1 MASSRNWLFD
11 VFPSFSGEDVRQTFL
26 SHLLKELDRKLISAF
41 KDSEIKKSQSIGP
54 ELEQAIRDS
63 RIAVVI
69 FSKNYASSS
78 WYLDELLEIKKCKDI
93 FGQLVIPI
101 FYRLDPTHVRKQT
114 GEFGEVFDKT
124 CHNKTEEKKNQ
135 WKQALT
141 DVANIHG
148 YHSRNWG
155 NEAKM
160 IEHIAN
166 DVLNK
171 FLSTTSK
178 DFNDFVGIDDHIAK
192 MSVLLHMEC
201 EEVRMVGIWGSS
213 GIGKTTIA
221 RALISRLSRHFQS
234 SIFIDRA
241 FISKSMEIYSRGNPD
256 DYNMKLNL
264 QRNFLSEI
272 LDKKDIKIDH
282 LGALAERLKYHKVLI
297 IIDDLD
303 DQVVLDTL
311 AGQAQWFGRGSRII
325 AITKDKHIL
334 TAHGINHIY
343 EVKLPSEKLALQ
355 ILCQSAFRKNSPP
368 HGYLELACEVVE
380 HVDSLPLGLNVL
392 GSHLRGEDK
401 EYWLNQLS
409 RLRKGID
416 GKIHKT
422 LRVSYDGLN
431 NKEDKALFRHIACLF
446 NYAGIIEIKKLLA
459 DSDLDVNMGLRNLN
473 DNSLIQIRRQ
483 TVVMHSLLQEMGKEV
498 VRSQSNEP
506 GEREFLT
513 DSKDICNVLEEDIGS
528 RNVLGISLNK
538 DEIDEKDE
546 LHVHNSAFKGMRNL
560 RFLNIYTN
568 QSMTKD
574 RLHLLEGLDY
584 LPPKLRLLSWD
595 RYPMRCMPS
604 KFCPKYLVKLKMQGS
619 KLEKLWEGIGN
630 LTFLDYMDLSESEN
644 LKEIPDLSLATN
656 LKTLNLSGCSS
667 LVELPL
673 SIRNLNK
680 LMTLE
685 MSGCINLRTLP
696 SGINLQSL
704 VSVDLRKCSEL
715 NSFPDISTNI
725 SDLDL
730 NETAIEEIPSN
741 LRLQNLVSLR
751 MERIKSERLW
761 ASVQSLA
768 ALMTALT
775 PLLTKLYLSNITS
788 LVELPSSFQN
798 LNKLEQLRI
807 TECIYL
813 ETLPTGMNIES
824 LDYLDLSGCTRLRSF
839 PEISTN
845 ISTINLNN
853 TGIEEVPSW
862 IENFSKL
869 RFLYMRKCFKLK
881 CVSLNICKIKQ
892 LEKADFT
899 VSRRHSNKA
908 SWCDSPS
915 AVVMETDNVHVHR
928 TLPAPKED
936 SSSIYVPKLY
946 LKFVNCFIL
955 SQEALLQ
962 ELSVLKGL
970 IFPGEEVPSYFTHRS
985 IGCSLTIPLLHN
997 SLAIPFFRFRACA
1010 MVELDLRLYPLS
1022 PYIVIQICCRFSDR
1036 FGNSFQSFGQP
1047 HSFTPYHQKGSHL
1060 FIFDCR
1066 LLLNRDNAT
1075 PDELNY
1081 NQVCIEFRIIEDR
1094 SIFILKGC
1102 GIRIFEDHCPSP
1114 DNQPDNVSST
1124 LGAARWALPHP
1135 TKRNVF
1141 KDLTLALNGAKQQFL
1156 KRRARGE

>member
-761 ASVQSLA
+761 ASVQIYHFQVFVTKIDSKEKNDQNISLNRYIN
-768 ALMTALT
+768 TNKKFNIYKY
-775 PLLTKLYLSNITS
+775 LLN
-788 LVELPSSFQN
+788 
-798 LNKLEQLRI
+798 
-807 TECIYL
+807 IYL
-813 ETLPTGMNIES
+813 PLYICDKNFFRVRAIYF
-824 LDYLDLSGCTRLRSF
+824 LRLRSF

-908 SWCDSPS
+908 SC
-915 AVVMETDNVHVHR
+915 
-928 TLPAPKED
+928 
-936 SSSIYVPKLY
+936 
-946 LKFVNCFIL
+946 
-955 SQEALLQ
+955 QEALLQ

>member
-78 WYLDELLEIKKCKDI
+78 WCLDELLEIKKCKDI

-114 GEFGEVFDKT
+114 GDFGEVFDKT
-124 CHNKTEEKKNQ
+124 CHIKTEDKKNQ

-171 FLSTTSK
+171 FLSTASK

-221 RALISRLSRHFQS
+221 RALFSRLSRHFQS

-282 LGALAERLKYHKVLI
+282 LGALAERLKYHKVLV

-343 EVKLPSEKLALQ
+343 EVKLPSEKLALE
-355 ILCQSAFRKNSPP
+355 ILCQSAFRKNTPP
-368 HGYLELACEVVE
+368 HGYMELACEVVE
-380 HVDSLPLGLNVL
+380 RVDSLPLGLNVL

-401 EYWLNQLS
+401 EYWLDQLS
-409 RLRKGID
+409 RFRKGID

-568 QSMTKD
+568 KSRTKD
-574 RLHLLEGLDY
+574 RLHLLEGFNY

-604 KFCPKYLVKLKMQGS
+604 KFCPKYLVKVKMQGS

-630 LTFLDYMDLSESEN
+630 LTCLDYMDLSGSEN

-667 LVELPL
+667 LVDLPL

-715 NSFPDISTNI
+715 NSVPDISTNI

-730 NETAIEEIPSN
+730 NETAIEEILSN

-798 LNKLEQLRI
+798 LNKLEQLSI

-813 ETLPTGMNIES
+813 ETLPNGMNIES
-824 LDYLDLSGCTRLRSF
+824 LDYLNLSGCTRLRNF
-839 PEISTN
+839 PDISTN
-845 ISTINLNN
+845 ISTLYLNN

-869 RFLYMRKCFKLK
+869 RFLHMRKCFKLK

-899 VSRRHSNKA
+899 VSRIHSNKA

-928 TLPAPKED
+928 TLPSPKED
-936 SSSIYVPKLY
+936 SSSIYVPKIY

-985 IGCSLTIPLLHN
+985 IGCSLTIPLLNN
-997 SLAIPFFRFRACA
+997 SLSIPFFRFRACA
-1010 MVELDLRLYPLS
+1010 MVELDPRLYPLS
-1022 PYIVIQICCRFSDR
+1022 PHIVIQICCRFRDR

-1047 HSFTPYHQKGSHL
+1047 HRFTPYHQKGSHL

-1081 NQVCIEFRIIEDR
+1081 NQVCIQFRIIEDR

-1102 GIRIFEDHCPSP
+1102 GIRIFADHCPSP

-1124 LGAARWALPHP
+1124 LGVARWALPHP

>member
-1 MASSRNWLFD
+1 MFVVL
-11 VFPSFSGEDVRQTFL
+11 VR
-26 SHLLKELDRKLISAF
+26 
-41 KDSEIKKSQSIGP
+41 
-54 ELEQAIRDS
+54 
-63 RIAVVI
+63 
-69 FSKNYASSS
+69 
-78 WYLDELLEIKKCKDI
+78 
-93 FGQLVIPI
+93 
-101 FYRLDPTHVRKQT
+101 
-114 GEFGEVFDKT
+114 
-124 CHNKTEEKKNQ
+124 
-135 WKQALT
+135 
-141 DVANIHG
+141 
-148 YHSRNWG
+148 G

-221 RALISRLSRHFQS
+221 RALFSRLSRHFQS

-343 EVKLPSEKLALQ
+343 EVKLPSEKLALE
-355 ILCQSAFRKNSPP
+355 ILCQSAFGKNTPP
-368 HGYLELACEVVE
+368 HGYMELACEVVE
-380 HVDSLPLGLNVL
+380 RVDSLPLGLNVL

-401 EYWLNQLS
+401 EYWLDQLS

-459 DSDLDVNMGLRNLN
+459 DSDLDVNIGLRNLN

-538 DEIDEKDE
+538 DEIDEK

-568 QSMTKD
+568 QSRTKD

-630 LTFLDYMDLSESEN
+630 LTCLDYMDLSESEN

-667 LVELPL
+667 LVDLTL

-685 MSGCINLRTLP
+685 MSGCINLKTLP

-741 LRLQNLVSLR
+741 LHLQNLVSLR

-761 ASVQSLA
+761 ASVQPLA

-845 ISTINLNN
+845 ISTIYLNN

-862 IENFSKL
+862 IENLSKL

-899 VSRRHSNKA
+899 VSRIHSNKA

-915 AVVMETDNVHVHR
+915 AVVMETDNVHVHP
-928 TLPAPKED
+928 TLPAPKEA
-936 SSSIYVPKLY
+936 SSSTYVPKLY
-946 LKFVNCFIL
+946 RKFVNCFIL

-962 ELSVLKGL
+962 GYKGTD
-970 IFPGEEVPSYFTHRS
+970 IS
-985 IGCSLTIPLLHN
+985 
-997 SLAIPFFRFRACA
+997 RFRACA
-1010 MVELDLRLYPLS
+1010 MVELDRRLYPLY

-1124 LGAARWALPHP
+1124 LGVARWALPHP

>member
-63 RIAVVI
+63 RISVVI
-69 FSKNYASSS
+69 LSKNYASSS
-78 WYLDELLEIKKCKDI
+78 WCLDELLEIKKCKDI

-221 RALISRLSRHFQS
+221 RALFSRLSRHFQS

-380 HVDSLPLGLNVL
+380 RVDSLPLGLNVL

-401 EYWLNQLS
+401 EYWLDQLS

-446 NYAGIIEIKKLLA
+446 NYSGIIEIKKLLA

-506 GEREFLT
+506 GKREFLT

-528 RNVLGISLNK
+528 KNVLGISLNK

-630 LTFLDYMDLSESEN
+630 LTCLDYMDLSESEN

-667 LVELPL
+667 LVDLPL
-673 SIRNLNK
+673 SIRNLSK

-704 VSVDLRKCSEL
+704 LSVDLRKCSEL

-862 IENFSKL
+862 IGNFSKL

-899 VSRRHSNKA
+899 VSRIHSNKA

-915 AVVMETDNVHVHR
+915 AV
-928 TLPAPKED
+928 
-936 SSSIYVPKLY
+936 
-946 LKFVNCFIL
+946 
-955 SQEALLQ
+955 
-962 ELSVLKGL
+962 
-970 IFPGEEVPSYFTHRS
+970 
-985 IGCSLTIPLLHN
+985 
-997 SLAIPFFRFRACA
+997 
-1010 MVELDLRLYPLS
+1010 
-1022 PYIVIQICCRFSDR
+1022 ICCRFSDR

-1114 DNQPDNVSST
+1114 DNQPGKPHISRIFQHLYIEIYVS
-1124 LGAARWALPHP
+1124 H
-1135 TKRNVF
+1135 N
-1141 KDLTLALNGAKQQFL
+1141 
-1156 KRRARGE
+1156 

>member
-1 MASSRNWLFD
+1 
-11 VFPSFSGEDVRQTFL
+11 
-26 SHLLKELDRKLISAF
+26 
-41 KDSEIKKSQSIGP
+41 
-54 ELEQAIRDS
+54 
-63 RIAVVI
+63 
-69 FSKNYASSS
+69 
-78 WYLDELLEIKKCKDI
+78 
-93 FGQLVIPI
+93 
-101 FYRLDPTHVRKQT
+101 
-114 GEFGEVFDKT
+114 
-124 CHNKTEEKKNQ
+124 
-135 WKQALT
+135 
-141 DVANIHG
+141 
-148 YHSRNWG
+148 
-155 NEAKM
+155 M

-171 FLSTTSK
+171 FLSTASK

-213 GIGKTTIA
+213 GIGKTTIG
-221 RALISRLSRHFQS
+221 RALFSRLSRHFQS

-282 LGALAERLKYHKVLI
+282 LGALAERLKYHKVLV

-311 AGQAQWFGRGSRII
+311 AGQAQWFGSGSRII

-343 EVKLPSEKLALQ
+343 EVKLPSEKLALE
-355 ILCQSAFRKNSPP
+355 ILCQSAFRKNTPP
-368 HGYLELACEVVE
+368 HGYMELACEVVE
-380 HVDSLPLGLNVL
+380 RVDSLPLGLNVL

-401 EYWLNQLS
+401 EYWLDQLS
-409 RLRKGID
+409 RFRKGID

-538 DEIDEKDE
+538 DEIDEIDE

-568 QSMTKD
+568 QSRTKD
-574 RLHLLEGLDY
+574 RLHLLEGFNY

-604 KFCPKYLVKLKMQGS
+604 KFCPKYLVKVKMQGS

-630 LTFLDYMDLSESEN
+630 LTCLDYMDLSGSEN

-667 LVELPL
+667 LVDLPL

-715 NSFPDISTNI
+715 NSVPDISTNI

-798 LNKLEQLRI
+798 LNKLEQLSI

-813 ETLPTGMNIES
+813 ETLPNGMNIES
-824 LDYLDLSGCTRLRSF
+824 LDYLNLSGCTRLRNF
-839 PEISTN
+839 PDISTN
-845 ISTINLNN
+845 ISTLYLNN

-869 RFLYMRKCFKLK
+869 RFLHMRKCFKLK

-899 VSRRHSNKA
+899 VSRIHSNKA

-915 AVVMETDNVHVHR
+915 AVVMETDNVHVHC
-928 TLPAPKED
+928 TLPSPKED
-936 SSSIYVPKLY
+936 SSSIYVPKIY

-985 IGCSLTIPLLHN
+985 IGCSLTIPLLNN
-997 SLAIPFFRFRACA
+997 SLSIPFFRFRACA
-1010 MVELDLRLYPLS
+1010 MVELDPRLYPLS
-1022 PYIVIQICCRFSDR
+1022 PHIVIQICCRFRDR

-1047 HSFTPYHQKGSHL
+1047 HRFTPYHQKGSHL

-1081 NQVCIEFRIIEDR
+1081 NQVCIQFRIIEDR

-1114 DNQPDNVSST
+1114 DNQP
-1124 LGAARWALPHP
+1124 GKPHIS
-1135 TKRNVF
+1135 RIF
-1141 KDLTLALNGAKQQFL
+1141 
-1156 KRRARGE
+1156 

>member
-78 WYLDELLEIKKCKDI
+78 WCLDELLEIKKCKDI

-114 GEFGEVFDKT
+114 GDFGEVFDKT
-124 CHNKTEEKKNQ
+124 CHIKTEDKKNQ

-171 FLSTTSK
+171 FLSTASK

-221 RALISRLSRHFQS
+221 RALFSRLSRHFQS

-282 LGALAERLKYHKVLI
+282 LGALAERLKYHKVLV

-343 EVKLPSEKLALQ
+343 EVKLPSEKLALE
-355 ILCQSAFRKNSPP
+355 ILCQSAFRKNTPP
-368 HGYLELACEVVE
+368 HGYMELACEVVE
-380 HVDSLPLGLNVL
+380 RVDSLPLGLNVL

-401 EYWLNQLS
+401 EYWLDQLS
-409 RLRKGID
+409 RFRKGID

-568 QSMTKD
+568 KSRTKD
-574 RLHLLEGLDY
+574 RLHLLEGFNY

-604 KFCPKYLVKLKMQGS
+604 KFCPKYLVKVKMQGS

-630 LTFLDYMDLSESEN
+630 LTCLDYMDLSGSEN

-667 LVELPL
+667 LVDLPL

-715 NSFPDISTNI
+715 NSVPDISTNI

-730 NETAIEEIPSN
+730 NETAIEEILSN

-798 LNKLEQLRI
+798 LNKLEQLSI

-813 ETLPTGMNIES
+813 ETLPNGMNIES
-824 LDYLDLSGCTRLRSF
+824 LDYLNLSGCTRLRNF
-839 PEISTN
+839 PDISTN
-845 ISTINLNN
+845 ISTLYLNN

-869 RFLYMRKCFKLK
+869 RFLHMRKCFKLK

-899 VSRRHSNKA
+899 VSRIHSNKA

-928 TLPAPKED
+928 TLPSPKED
-936 SSSIYVPKLY
+936 SSSIYVPKIY

-970 IFPGEEVPSYFTHRS
+970 IFPGLELAPWLNLILGCIHFLPTLLSRYVAGSETDSVTAFSPLASH
-985 IGCSLTIPLLHN
+985 IGSRHIIRRVVIYLYLT
-997 SLAIPFFRFRACA
+997 A
-1010 MVELDLRLYPLS
+1010 V
-1022 PYIVIQICCRFSDR
+1022 
-1036 FGNSFQSFGQP
+1036 SF
-1047 HSFTPYHQKGSHL
+1047 
-1060 FIFDCR
+1060 
-1066 LLLNRDNAT
+1066 
-1075 PDELNY
+1075 
-1081 NQVCIEFRIIEDR
+1081 
-1094 SIFILKGC
+1094 
-1102 GIRIFEDHCPSP
+1102 
-1114 DNQPDNVSST
+1114 
-1124 LGAARWALPHP
+1124 
-1135 TKRNVF
+1135 
-1141 KDLTLALNGAKQQFL
+1141 
-1156 KRRARGE
+1156 

>member
-1 MASSRNWLFD
+1 MEALSQH
-11 VFPSFSGEDVRQTFL
+11 GEERRPEEKTSD
-26 SHLLKELDRKLISAF
+26 LKE
-41 KDSEIKKSQSIGP
+41 
-54 ELEQAIRDS
+54 
-63 RIAVVI
+63 
-69 FSKNYASSS
+69 
-78 WYLDELLEIKKCKDI
+78 
-93 FGQLVIPI
+93 
-101 FYRLDPTHVRKQT
+101 
-114 GEFGEVFDKT
+114 
-124 CHNKTEEKKNQ
+124 EEE
-135 WKQALT
+135 A
-141 DVANIHG
+141 A
-148 YHSRNWG
+148 HSLG

-221 RALISRLSRHFQS
+221 RALFSRLSRHFQS

-380 HVDSLPLGLNVL
+380 RVDSLPLGLNVL

-401 EYWLNQLS
+401 EYWLDQLS

-446 NYAGIIEIKKLLA
+446 NYSGIIEIKKLLA

-506 GEREFLT
+506 GKREFLT

-528 RNVLGISLNK
+528 KNVLGISLNK

-630 LTFLDYMDLSESEN
+630 LTCLDYMDLSESEN

-667 LVELPL
+667 LVDLPL
-673 SIRNLNK
+673 SIRNLSK

-704 VSVDLRKCSEL
+704 LSVDLRKCSEL

-853 TGIEEVPSW
+853 TGIEE
-862 IENFSKL
+862 
-869 RFLYMRKCFKLK
+869 
-881 CVSLNICKIKQ
+881 

-899 VSRRHSNKA
+899 VSRIHSNKA

-928 TLPAPKED
+928 TLSAPKEA
-936 SSSIYVPKLY
+936 SSSTYVPKLY

-970 IFPGEEVPSYFTHRS
+970 IFPGEVVPSYFTHRS

-997 SLAIPFFRFRACA
+997 SLSVPFFRFRACA

-1124 LGAARWALPHP
+1124 LGVARWALPHP

-1141 KDLTLALNGAKQQFL
+1141 KDLTLALNGAKHQFL

>member
-11 VFPSFSGEDVRQTFL
+11 VFPSFSGEDARQTFL
-26 SHLLKELDRKLISAF
+26 SHLLKELDSKLISAF
-41 KDSEIKKSQSIGP
+41 RDSEIKKSQSIGP

-78 WYLDELLEIKKCKDI
+78 WCLDELLEIKKCKDI

-114 GEFGEVFDKT
+114 GDFGEVFEKT
-124 CHNKTEEKKNQ
+124 CHNKTEDKKNQ
-135 WKQALT
+135 RKQALT

-148 YHSRNWG
+148 YHFRNWG

-221 RALISRLSRHFQS
+221 RALFSRLSRHFQS

-343 EVKLPSEKLALQ
+343 EVKLPSEKLALE
-355 ILCQSAFRKNSPP
+355 ILCQSAFRKNTPL
-368 HGYLELACEVVE
+368 HGYMELACEVVE
-380 HVDSLPLGLNVL
+380 RVDSLPLGLNVL

-401 EYWLNQLS
+401 EYWLDQLS

-459 DSDLDVNMGLRNLN
+459 DSDLDVNIGLRNLN

-538 DEIDEKDE
+538 DEIDEK
-546 LHVHNSAFKGMRNL
+546 LHVHNSSFKGMRNL

-568 QSMTKD
+568 QSRTKD

-630 LTFLDYMDLSESEN
+630 LTCLDYMDLSESEN

-667 LVELPL
+667 LVDLPL

-685 MSGCINLRTLP
+685 MSGCINLKILP

-761 ASVQSLA
+761 ASVQ
-768 ALMTALT
+768 
-775 PLLTKLYLSNITS
+775 
-788 LVELPSSFQN
+788 
-798 LNKLEQLRI
+798 
-807 TECIYL
+807 
-813 ETLPTGMNIES
+813 
-824 LDYLDLSGCTRLRSF
+824 
-839 PEISTN
+839 
-845 ISTINLNN
+845 
-853 TGIEEVPSW
+853 
-862 IENFSKL
+862 
-869 RFLYMRKCFKLK
+869 
-881 CVSLNICKIKQ
+881 

-899 VSRRHSNKA
+899 VSRIHSNKA

-915 AVVMETDNVHVHR
+915 AVVITDNVHVHP
-928 TLPAPKED
+928 TLPAPKEA
-936 SSSIYVPKLY
+936 SSSTYVPKLY

-955 SQEALLQ
+955 NQEALLQ

-970 IFPGEEVPSYFTHRS
+970 IFPGEEMPSYFTHRS

-997 SLAIPFFRFRACA
+997 SLSIPFFRFRACA
-1010 MVELDLRLYPLS
+1010 MVELDPRLYPLY

-1036 FGNSFQSFGQP
+1036 FGNSFQFFGQP

-1124 LGAARWALPHP
+1124 LGVARWALPHP
-1135 TKRNVF
+1135 TKRKVF
-1141 KDLTLALNGAKQQFL
+1141 KDLTLALNGAKQHFL